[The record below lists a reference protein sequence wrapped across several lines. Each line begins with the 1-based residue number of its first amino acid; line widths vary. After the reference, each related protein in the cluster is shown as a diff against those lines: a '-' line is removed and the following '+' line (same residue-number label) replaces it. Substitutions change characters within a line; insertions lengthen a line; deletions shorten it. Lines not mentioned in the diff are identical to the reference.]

1 MKDQNVTK
9 ALESGTYVS
18 RNVFFNP
25 YNHEYIEQL
34 LKDNWQAIKN
44 CNTPMDQVM
53 LSIQMAYENESKNC
67 KPNEKV
73 SIHIDTKTNPNA
85 VTITAKCVPK

>member
-1 MKDQNVTK
+1 MAEV
-9 ALESGTYVS
+9 
-18 RNVFFNP
+18 NP
-25 YNHEYIEQL
+25 LEQL
-34 LKDNWQAIKN
+34 LKDNWQSIKN

-53 LSIQMAYENESKNC
+53 LSMQMAYENESKNC

-85 VTITAKCVPK
+85 VTIIAKCVPK

>member
-1 MKDQNVTK
+1 MNKILVT
-9 ALESGTYVS
+9 GGCGFIGRHIV
-18 RNVFFNP
+18 
-25 YNHEYIEQL
+25 EQL
-34 LKDNWQAIKN
+34 LKDNWQSIKN